1 MNVNGTSLL
10 KSYQLY
16 MLNIVMNSLG
26 TEDEVN
32 HTRNNG
38 PLDALTRDYDK
49 GPIYA
54 LTRDY
59 DKGPLDALTRDYD
72 NGQLDALTRDYDKG
86 PLDALTRDYLCC
98 DNQRSMCPIVRQHL
112 RNTHTI

>member
-38 PLDALTRDYDK
+38 PL
-49 GPIYA
+49 GA

-59 DKGPLDALTRDYD
+59 DKGPLDALTCDYFVVII
-72 NGQLDALTRDYDKG
+72 NEVCVQSCGSIY
-86 PLDALTRDYLCC
+86 
-98 DNQRSMCPIVRQHL
+98 V
-112 RNTHTI
+112 THIQYKKEN

>member
-1 MNVNGTSLL
+1 
-10 KSYQLY
+10 
-16 MLNIVMNSLG
+16 MNSLG

-49 GPIYA
+49 GP
-54 LTRDY
+54 
-59 DKGPLDALTRDYD
+59 LDALTRDSH
-72 NGQLDALTRDYDKG
+72 
-86 PLDALTRDYLCC
+86 LCC

-112 RNTHTI
+112 RNTHTSFTLNTNFSSATSLN

>member
-1 MNVNGTSLL
+1 MLTERRYLLL

-49 GPIYA
+49 GP
-54 LTRDY
+54 
-59 DKGPLDALTRDYD
+59 
-72 NGQLDALTRDYDKG
+72 
-86 PLDALTRDYLCC
+86 LDALTRDYLCC